1 MNCPQCR
8 LRSKVIETRP
18 SAFGLRRRRECLK
31 GHRFTT
37 FEMVGDDAEANRTR
51 LLASISP
58 ELDALQDAIDRLRAR
73 GLPDPGNVVTWEKQ
87 A

>member
-1 MNCPQCR
+1 MRCPQCR
-8 LRSKVIETRP
+8 KTSKVLETRP
-18 SAFGLRRRRECLK
+18 CAHGMRRRRECLM

-37 FEMVGDDAEANRTR
+37 FEMIGDDAEANRTR

-58 ELDALQDAIDRLRAR
+58 ELDALQDAIDGLRAR